1 MKKIGNLFLI
11 LIMIISCFPV
21 TGVNKHLADELE
33 ILSSLQNKTIL
44 INDET
49 ILNEEYIVSN
59 LGLTTQ
65 EVVLDQNEVNQINNN
80 VDGTITTISV
90 NIDNKVYNVKVV
102 KTGSNVTTNG
112 QIAMYANNIN
122 ADHDLSIEEI
132 IVASNLKAI
141 DMISANDVTNEVVIS
156 RGNDSLTFSLN
167 GVTKTVTYNVTAPI
181 QTETLAKEENT
192 NPNGSEEGSENE
204 EQPSEPTVD
213 ANIEVTNVKIT
224 PESAKNIKELNDLV
238 SLLNATATEDGNPL
252 NIEVVCDD
260 FAAIQAGELGV
271 YTVVFKAQLSNGET
285 IETQGLLTIAK
296 FEVVEQTG
304 KIAFINAENKLL
316 TVTQAS
322 DITSSKVLVTL
333 MNAEAKVNGKKFDD
347 ITVSCSD
354 EDKLLAHE
362 LGDYQ
367 ITFSVDADNNP
378 ETENDNA
385 SVTKTIT
392 IVSDDTLI
400 TPDGKGYIDAYNFLI
415 TTDEAKQITN
425 SSQFKDI
432 HGVIGKYDAEN
443 LIINCQIDDLV
454 KIKNGLQGI
463 YDVTFSIDGDG
474 NKDTKED
481 QVEITKRLSVVI
493 NTKGEL
499 QEYMR
504 GPVEGQTF
512 TYINSIFNYEEYTKE
527 QRIEGKFVLLNTYG
541 YFRINGMIHALP
553 TYNYKKQEFM
563 NLSYEEFMNKM
574 CGIVMGINGEYVD
587 VTNIKFSQG
596 LETGWGTQDHYGD
609 DKNPA
614 VYYEWNEEQFNIFKE
629 EINRAVFKDYENG
642 CEAAAGIQ
650 VIPLFNSALYV
661 SQIIGNNGE
670 IVLDKDDLQYANG
683 GRDGDLFTYLT
694 IYKDDCIEAP
704 EDYLDPNYN
713 DIRKPINAESS
724 KNPSVDK
731 NILSG
736 SDQVIVKRSEIKNDK
751 DTLAKLLAVKVLT
764 PSGEEQP
771 QNMELS
777 GNIPEYGVINP
788 TFSYENLTFTGE
800 IVIYPDTAVLN
811 QTGNGYVDGKDNM
824 ITQKE
829 FFGLK
834 SEDEFFNVIKASS
847 AINANEFSNPKL
859 TCDNLEGL
867 RKGQVGSYELTIS
880 NQDNSATKT
889 VLLTIRPNNSIP
901 TKDNK
906 GYITGAGSFITE
918 DQAKQ
923 LTDVNQLPSQN
934 SIQAIYNGDQMLV
947 DVVTSD
953 FDKIHSGI
961 KGIYPITYILDA
973 DGDASTTDDRA
984 EITFNL
990 AVADNDSAFT
1000 GDGKGFISAEDAT
1013 ISVTQ
1018 ARSLASTNDLV
1029 TIMEAFAYYDNAEQA
1044 PIVVKTDFDAIK
1056 QSNGGQYN
1064 VTFLL
1069 DGANNPVSR
1078 TGTNGLLPHQAEITR
1093 VLTVTPEPTNTVSPQ
1108 VEEKIANTK
1117 SSTPSGSTPTG
1128 VVSNIILLT
1137 SVIVISAVVCIIRKR
1152 NN

>member
-1 MKKIGNLFLI
+1 MKKIGKLFLV

-21 TGVNKHLADELE
+21 TGVNKHLANELE
-33 ILSSLQNKTIL
+33 ISSSLQNKTIL

-65 EVVLDQNEVNQINNN
+65 EVVLDQNEVNSINNN

-90 NIDNKVYNVKVV
+90 DIDNKVYNVKVV

-167 GVTKTVTYNVTAPI
+167 GVTKTVTYNVTPPV
-181 QTETLAKEENT
+181 QTETLAEEANT
-192 NPNGSEEGSENE
+192 NPDGSEEGSENE

-213 ANIEVTNVKIT
+213 ANIEATNVKIT

-238 SLLNATATEDGNPL
+238 SLLNATATEEGNSL
-252 NIEVVCDD
+252 NVEVVCDD

-271 YTVVFKAQLSNGET
+271 YTVVFKAQLSNGEI

-443 LIINCQIDDLV
+443 LIINCQINDLV

-493 NTKGEL
+493 NTKGKL

-504 GPVEGQTF
+504 GPGVGQSY
-512 TYINSIFNYEEYTKE
+512 TYMNSIFNYEEYTKE
-527 QRIEGKFVLLNTYG
+527 QRIEGKFVLLNAYAYTK
-541 YFRINGMIHALP
+541 INGTIYSLP

-596 LETGWGTQDHYGD
+596 LKTGFATHDHDSDYKD
-609 DKNPA
+609 PV

-629 EINRAVFKDYENG
+629 EISRAVFKGYENG
-642 CEAAAGIQ
+642 CEAGAGIQ
-650 VIPLFNSALYV
+650 LIPLLNSASHV

-670 IVLDKDDLQYANG
+670 IVLDIDKDDLQDTNSRSDYE
-683 GRDGDLFTYLT
+683 LFTYLS

-704 EDYLDPNYN
+704 EDYLDPSNN
-713 DIRKPINAESS
+713 TIRKPINTETL

-751 DTLAKLLAVKVLT
+751 DTLAKLLVVKVLT

-777 GNIPEYGVINP
+777 GNIPEYGVIKP
-788 TFSYENLTFTGE
+788 KFTYDDLTFTGE

-811 QTGNGYVDGKDNM
+811 KTGNGYVDGKDNM

-834 SEDEFFNVIKASS
+834 SEDEFFNVIKANS

-918 DQAKQ
+918 DQSKQ
-923 LTDVNQLPSQN
+923 LDNVNQLPNQN

-953 FDKIHSGI
+953 FDKINSGI
-961 KGIYPITYILDA
+961 KGIYPITYILDV

-984 EITFNL
+984 EITLNL
-990 AVADNDSAFT
+990 AVADNDSSFT

-1069 DGANNPVSR
+1069 DGAKHPVSR

-1108 VEEKIANTK
+1108 VEEKKPNIK
-1117 SSTPSGSTPTG
+1117 SSTPTG
-1128 VVSNIILLT
+1128 VVNNVLFLTGLLAV
-1137 SVIVISAVVCIIRKR
+1137 SVIVMVTRKR

>member
-1 MKKIGNLFLI
+1 MKKIGKLFLV
-11 LIMIISCFPV
+11 LIMVISCFPV
-21 TGVNKHLADELE
+21 AGVSKHLADELE

-44 INDET
+44 INDDT
-49 ILNEEYIVSN
+49 ILNEEYVVSN

-65 EVVLDQNEVNQINNN
+65 EVVLDQNEVNSINNN

-141 DMISANDVTNEVVIS
+141 DMISAYDVTNEVVIS

-167 GVTKTVTYNVTAPI
+167 GVTKTVTYNVAAPI
-181 QTETLAKEENT
+181 QTETIAEEENT
-192 NPNGSEEGSENE
+192 NPDGSQEGSENE
-204 EQPSEPTVD
+204 EQPSEPSVD
-213 ANIEVTNVKIT
+213 ANIEATNVKIT
-224 PESAKNIKELNDLV
+224 PESAKKIKELNDLV
-238 SLLNATATEDGNPL
+238 SLLNVTATEDGNSL
-252 NIEVVCDD
+252 NVEVVCDD

-271 YTVVFKAQLSNGET
+271 YTVVFKAQLSNGEI
-285 IETQGLLTIAK
+285 IETEGILTIAE
-296 FEVVEQTG
+296 FEVSEQTG
-304 KIAFINAENKLL
+304 KIAFINAENKVL

-322 DITSSKVLVTL
+322 DITSLEDLVTL
-333 MNAEAKVNGKKFDD
+333 MNAQAKVNGEKFDD

-415 TTDEAKQITN
+415 TAHEAVQIKN

-432 HGVIGKYDAEN
+432 HGVIGKYDAQN
-443 LIINCQIDDLV
+443 VIINSKINDLV
-454 KIKNGLQGI
+454 KIKNGLPGI

-481 QVEITKRLSVVI
+481 QVEITKRLSVVV
-493 NTKGEL
+493 NTKG
-499 QEYMR
+499 
-504 GPVEGQTF
+504 G
-512 TYINSIFNYEEYTKE
+512 YISTSNKHGMQGALSGVVNYEEYTKE
-527 QRIEGKFVLLNTYG
+527 ERIEGKFIQINIYG
-541 YFRINGMIHALP
+541 YSSLDENFPIFSSAV
-553 TYNYKKQEFM
+553 YKKQDFM
-563 NLSYEEFMNKM
+563 NLSYKEYMNKFS
-574 CGIVMGINGEYVD
+574 GIVMGINGEYVD
-587 VTNIKFSQG
+587 VTDIKFNQPLKTCFDLSSDAP
-596 LETGWGTQDHYGD
+596 ENYG
-609 DKNPA
+609 NS
-614 VYYEWNEEQFNIFKE
+614 YNEWNEEQFNNFKE
-629 EINRAVFKDYENG
+629 ELSTRNFPIYTGIYNG
-642 CEAAAGIQ
+642 PQIVPVVGSGWKVATQ
-650 VIPLFNSALYV
+650 
-661 SQIIGNNGE
+661 QIIGNGVEFDLDNFNE
-670 IVLDKDDLQYANG
+670 IIIKPRYSQ
-683 GRDGDLFTYLT
+683 LFYPVQ
-694 IYKDDCIEAP
+694 IYSDQSTEIP
-704 EDYLDPNYN
+704 EDYGQYPDSEPPMNV
-713 DIRKPINAESS
+713 ESL
-724 KNPSVDK
+724 KDPSVHK

-751 DTLAKLLAVKVLT
+751 DTLAKLLEVKVLT

-771 QNMELS
+771 QNMQLS

-788 TFSYENLTFTGE
+788 TFSYDNLTFTGE

-811 QTGNGYVDGKDNM
+811 QTGNGYVNGNDNM

-834 SEDEFFNVIKASS
+834 SEDEFFNVLKGSS

-859 TCDNLEGL
+859 TCDNLEAL

-880 NQDNSATKT
+880 NQDDSATKT

-906 GYITGAGSFITE
+906 GYIAGVGSFVTE
-918 DQAKQ
+918 DQGKQ
-923 LTDVNQLPSQN
+923 LTNVNQLPGQN
-934 SIQAIYNGDQMLV
+934 SIQAIYNGDEMLV

-953 FDKIHSGI
+953 FDKISSGV
-961 KGIYPITYILDA
+961 KGIYPITYVLDA
-973 DGDASTTDDRA
+973 DGDASTKDDRA
-984 EITFNL
+984 EITLNL
-990 AVADNDSAFT
+990 AVADNDSSFT
-1000 GDGKGFISAEDAT
+1000 ADGKGFISAEDAT
-1013 ISVTQ
+1013 ISVSE

-1029 TIMEAFAYYDNAEQA
+1029 TIMDAFAYYENDEQA

-1069 DGANNPVSR
+1069 DGPNNPVSR
-1078 TGTNGLLPHQAEITR
+1078 TSTSGLLPHQAEITR

-1108 VEEKIANTK
+1108 VEEDVPNIK
-1117 SSTPSGSTPTG
+1117 SSTPTG
-1128 VVSNIILLT
+1128 VVNNMIMLLT
-1137 SVIVISAVVCIIRKR
+1137 TIALSSAIVLGLRRRK
-1152 NN
+1152 

>member
-1 MKKIGNLFLI
+1 MKKIGKLFLV
-11 LIMIISCFPV
+11 LVMVISCFPV
-21 TGVNKHLADELE
+21 AGVNKHLADELE

-44 INDET
+44 INDDT
-49 ILNEEYIVSN
+49 ILNEEYVVSN

-65 EVVLDQNEVNQINNN
+65 EVVLDQNEVNSINNN

-141 DMISANDVTNEVVIS
+141 DMISAYDVTNQVVIS
-156 RGNDSLTFSLN
+156 RGNNSLTFSLN
-167 GVTKTVTYNVTAPI
+167 GVTKTVTYNVAAPI
-181 QTETLAKEENT
+181 QTETLAEEENT
-192 NPNGSEEGSENE
+192 NPDGSEEGSENE

-213 ANIEVTNVKIT
+213 ANIEATNVKIN
-224 PESAKNIKELNDLV
+224 PESAKNIKEPNDLV
-238 SLLNATATEDGNPL
+238 ALLNASATEDGNSL

-271 YTVVFKAQLSNGET
+271 YTVVFKAQLSNGEI
-285 IETQGLLTIAK
+285 IETQRLLTIAE

-304 KIAFINAENKLL
+304 KIAFINAENKVL
-316 TVTQAS
+316 TLTQAS
-322 DITSSKVLVTL
+322 DITSLEDLVTL
-333 MNAEAKVNGKKFDD
+333 MNAQAKVNGEKFDD
-347 ITVSCSD
+347 IIVSCSD

-415 TTDEAKQITN
+415 TTDEAKQIKN

-432 HGVIGKYDAEN
+432 HGVIGKYDAQN
-443 LIINCQIDDLV
+443 VIINSQINDLV

-493 NTKGEL
+493 DTDCKL
-499 QEYMR
+499 QVVLDQGNEMR
-504 GPVEGQTF
+504 TF
-512 TYINSIFNYEEYTKE
+512 RNGVFNYKMYTKE
-527 QRIEGKFVLLNTYG
+527 QRIEGKFVL
-541 YFRINGMIHALP
+541 INGYLNPKTFGQGELFPAF
-553 TYNYKKQEFM
+553 TYKKQDFM
-563 NLSYEEFMNKM
+563 NLSYREFMNKFS
-574 CGIVMGINGEYVD
+574 GIVMGINGEYVD
-587 VTNIKFSQG
+587 VTSIIFPRRFNSFNLNNAWHFGENFYS
-596 LETGWGTQDHYGD
+596 
-609 DKNPA
+609 
-614 VYYEWNEEQFNIFKE
+614 EWNEEQFNILKE
-629 EINRAVFKDYENG
+629 ELSLWDSTNDAGKCAIGGGLRFI
-642 CEAAAGIQ
+642 AAG
-650 VIPLFNSALYV
+650 LSAQFV
-661 SQIIGNNGE
+661 SQIIGNDGE
-670 IVLDKDDLQYANG
+670 IVIDDVKDYLGALG
-683 GRDGDLFTYLT
+683 GDQPTELFIFGEIFPDECTE
-694 IYKDDCIEAP
+694 IP
-704 EDYLDPNYN
+704 EDFSQFTDPDYE
-713 DIRKPINAESS
+713 KPDNVETS
-724 KNPSVDK
+724 KNPSVK
-731 NILSG
+731 ENILSG

-751 DTLAKLLAVKVLT
+751 DSLAKLLDVKVLT

-771 QNMELS
+771 QNMQLS

-788 TFSYENLTFTGE
+788 TFSYDNLTFTGE

-811 QTGNGYVDGKDNM
+811 QTGNGYVNGNDNM

-834 SEDEFFNVIKASS
+834 SEDEFFNVIKGSS

-880 NQDNSATKT
+880 NQDDSATKT

-906 GYITGAGSFITE
+906 GYIAGVGSFITE
-918 DQAKQ
+918 DQGKQ
-923 LTDVNQLPSQN
+923 LTNVNQLPVQN
-934 SIQAIYNGDQMLV
+934 SIEAIYNGDQMLV

-953 FDKIHSGI
+953 FDKISSGV
-961 KGIYPITYILDA
+961 KGIYPITYVLDA
-973 DGDASTTDDRA
+973 DGDASTKDDRA
-984 EITFNL
+984 EITLNL
-990 AVADNDSAFT
+990 AVADNDSSYTA
-1000 GDGKGFISAEDAT
+1000 DGKGFISAEDAT
-1013 ISVTQ
+1013 ISVSE

-1029 TIMEAFAYYDNAEQA
+1029 TIMDAFAYYDNGEQA

-1069 DGANNPVSR
+1069 DGPNNPVSR
-1078 TGTNGLLPHQAEITR
+1078 TTTNGLLPHQAEITR

-1108 VEEKIANTK
+1108 VEEDVPN
-1117 SSTPSGSTPTG
+1117 TPTG
-1128 VVSNIILLT
+1128 VVNNVLLLT
-1137 SVIVISAVVCIIRKR
+1137 TLLAVSVIVMVTRKR